1 MMPQSIDKGKI
12 YLYFFLLF
20 FLLSIHNI
28 NSLKFVKNFFKINK
42 IILDSE
48 LDENLNEKIYNSMH
62 QFYNYNIFSIN
73 ADEIREKLNEFNS
86 ISEYRV
92 KKEFPSVIKIEL
104 KPTEILAYYF
114 ENNQKIYLG
123 ENGKKINGNELFK
136 DNLPL
141 IVGQFDTQNFF
152 KLKEKLMIHGFIIE
166 DFKKFYS
173 YKSKR
178 WDLLYNSI
186 IIKLPIDDL
195 DNSLIKLKEI
205 INNLDI
211 NNLKVIDLRNKNNII
226 LS

>member
-1 MMPQSIDKGKI
+1 MTLQSIDKGKI

-42 IILDSE
+42 IILESE

-104 KPTEILAYYF
+104 KLTEILAYYF
-114 ENNQKIYLG
+114 
-123 ENGKKINGNELFK
+123 
-136 DNLPL
+136 
-141 IVGQFDTQNFF
+141 
-152 KLKEKLMIHGFIIE
+152 
-166 DFKKFYS
+166 
-173 YKSKR
+173 
-178 WDLLYNSI
+178 
-186 IIKLPIDDL
+186 
-195 DNSLIKLKEI
+195 
-205 INNLDI
+205 
-211 NNLKVIDLRNKNNII
+211 
-226 LS
+226 